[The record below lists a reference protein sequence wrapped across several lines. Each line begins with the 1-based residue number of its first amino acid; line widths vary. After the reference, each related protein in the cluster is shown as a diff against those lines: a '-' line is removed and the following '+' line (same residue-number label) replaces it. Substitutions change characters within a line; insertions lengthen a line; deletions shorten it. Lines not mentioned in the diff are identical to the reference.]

1 MGSASSLGKPMQI
14 WMSNTRSNQAYER
27 ELFAGIC
34 DALILRRGSPRVT
47 EEFQSLLALAL
58 LPWLDQPRVLE
69 PAQLISEIHDA
80 WDELWTLPVSD
91 SSVGSREA
99 PVVRSSVRTSSRE
112 QTLGCYLARPLHE
125 LAVFA
130 ASGGKGVQL
139 RIGTHRQLIVEPQ
152 RRQVWR
158 VIRGGAAR

>member
-1 MGSASSLGKPMQI
+1 MARGLHPVTDKPMQI

-27 ELFAGIC
+27 EFFAGIC
-34 DALILRRGSPRVT
+34 DALILRRGSPSVR
-47 EEFQSLLALAL
+47 EDFQSLLALAL
-58 LPWLDQPRVLE
+58 LPWLDQPRFLE

-99 PVVRSSVRTSSRE
+99 SVMRSSVRTSSCG
-112 QTLGCYLARPLHE
+112 QTLGCCLARPLHE
-125 LAVFA
+125 LTVFA

-139 RIGTHRQLIVEPQ
+139 RIGTHRQLIVDQ
-152 RRQVWR
+152 GWR